1 MSVFFQNLAA
11 AAQNAIHAYYTSLF
25 ALALGTNADE
35 LADWYKLDPV
45 ELELEDGVEVY
56 AKRITLPIWDLVNPD
71 LASEVASDLML
82 ELESK
87 HDLHVCS
94 YQGDSEFVVYITNV
108 EAELDN
114 LRIAFEDVEET
125 EEEEQEEEEE
135 SGLTQTAES
144 GRVLSIVPQIG
155 QHRSVSA
162 SAVVDADFPVE
173 EDFPEEPAHATP
185 EDVAEAAHAAPA
197 SIVDAELVEEQPLP
211 EEQPVNEA
219 QAAPAPTASE
229 VQADATAN
237 ALNGAPAQSRYAQ
250 EPLSVDETLAV
261 INARSD
267 QQPATVDNAV
277 ANAAIEAELAEQGP
291 IKETAE
297 IIAAIHAEK
306 MQSLIDQLPS
316 DTLSDIDS
324 ETGALTLMYS
334 RDVKGQNVDYVRVIR
349 IENENFQNIRYV
361 DIFYV
366 EDENGV
372 VINRTSNA
380 TIVIR
385 QLENLTVSA

>member
-25 ALALGTNADE
+25 ALALGTNTDE

-71 LASEVASDLML
+71 LASQVASDLML

-114 LRIAFEDVEET
+114 LRIAFEDVEEPD

-155 QHRSVSA
+155 NQQPAA
-162 SAVVDADFPVE
+162 SAAVVVDADFPAE
-173 EDFPEEPAHATP
+173 EDFPEEPEP
-185 EDVAEAAHAAPA
+185 VAPVTAQNAPA
-197 SIVDAELVEEQPLP
+197 EVEDAELVEEAPLP
-211 EEQPVNEA
+211 EEEPANEA
-219 QAAPAPTASE
+219 QAAPAPTETSAES
-229 VQADATAN
+229 DATAN
-237 ALNGAPAQSRYAQ
+237 ALNGEPAQPLYAQ
-250 EPLSVDETLAV
+250 EPLTVAETLAV
-261 INARSD
+261 INARDD
-267 QQPATVDNAV
+267 QQQAPVTD
-277 ANAAIEAELAEQGP
+277 AAIEAELAEQGP
-291 IKETAE
+291 VKETAE

-306 MQSLIDQLPS
+306 MQALIDQLPS
-316 DTLSDIDS
+316 DTLSDLDA
-324 ETGALTLMYS
+324 ETGVLTLMYS
-334 RDVKGQNVDYVRVIR
+334 RTVNGENVDYTRVIR

-372 VINRTSNA
+372 VLNRTSNA

-385 QLENLTVSA
+385 QLENLIPNA

>member
-25 ALALGTNADE
+25 ALALGINSDE

-56 AKRITLPIWDLVNPD
+56 AKRITLPIWDLVDPD
-71 LASEVASDLML
+71 LASQVASDLML

-114 LRIAFEDVEET
+114 LRIAFEDVEEPD

-135 SGLTQTAES
+135 PNAAPES

-155 QHRSVSA
+155 QPQPAA
-162 SAVVDADFPVE
+162 SAAVVVDADFPE
-173 EDFPEEPAHATP
+173 EDFPEEPAV
-185 EDVAEAAHAAPA
+185 DVAVAPA
-197 SIVDAELVEEQPLP
+197 QNAPDAIEDAELVEEEPLP
-211 EEQPVNEA
+211 EEEPVNEA
-219 QAAPAPTASE
+219 QAAPAPTETNAES
-229 VQADATAN
+229 DATAN
-237 ALNGAPAQSRYAQ
+237 ALNGEPTQPLYAQ
-250 EPLSVDETLAV
+250 EPLTVAETLAV
-261 INARSD
+261 INARDD
-267 QQPATVDNAV
+267 QQPVPVTD
-277 ANAAIEAELAEQGP
+277 AAIEAELAEQGP
-291 IKETAE
+291 VKETAE

-306 MQSLIDQLPS
+306 MQGLIDQLPS
-316 DTLSDIDS
+316 DTLSDIDP
-324 ETGALTLMYS
+324 ETHVLTLMYS
-334 RDVKGQNVDYVRVIR
+334 RDVKGENVDYTRVIR

-372 VINRTSNA
+372 VLNRTSNA

-385 QLENLTVSA
+385 QLENLIPDA

>member
-1 MSVFFQNLAA
+1 MNVFFQNLAA
-11 AAQNAIHAYYTSLF
+11 AAHNAIHAYYMSLF
-25 ALALGTNADE
+25 SLALGTNADE

-71 LASEVASDLML
+71 HASQVASDLML
-82 ELESK
+82 ELETK

-114 LRIAFEDVEET
+114 LRIAFEDVEEPEL
-125 EEEEQEEEEE
+125 EEEELEEEEPN
-135 SGLTQTAES
+135 AAPES

-155 QHRSVSA
+155 QQQPTA
-162 SAVVDADFPVE
+162 PAPVE
-173 EDFPEEPAHATP
+173 EDFPEEDFPAEP
-185 EDVAEAAHAAPA
+185 EPVAPVAAQNAPA
-197 SIVDAELVEEQPLP
+197 SIEDAELVEEEPLP
-211 EEQPVNEA
+211 EEEPVNEA
-219 QAAPAPTASE
+219 QAAPAPTETNAE
-229 VQADATAN
+229 ADAVAN
-237 ALNGAPAQSRYAQ
+237 ALNGEPAQPLYAQ
-250 EPLSVDETLAV
+250 EPLSVAETLAV
-261 INARSD
+261 INARDD
-267 QQPATVDNAV
+267 QQQAPVTD
-277 ANAAIEAELAEQGP
+277 AAIEAELAEQGP
-291 IKETAE
+291 VKETAE

-306 MQSLIDQLPS
+306 MQALIDQLPS
-316 DTLSDIDS
+316 DTLSDLDA
-324 ETGALTLMYS
+324 ETGVLTLMYS
-334 RDVKGQNVDYVRVIR
+334 RTVNGENVDYTRVIR

-372 VINRTSNA
+372 VLNRTSNA

-385 QLENLTVSA
+385 QLENLIPNA

>member
-1 MSVFFQNLAA
+1 MSVFFKNLAA
-11 AAQNAIHAYYTSLF
+11 AAQNAIHAYYMSLF
-25 ALALGTNADE
+25 SLALGTNADE

-114 LRIAFEDVEET
+114 LRIAFEDVEEPEEL
-125 EEEEQEEEEE
+125 EEEEEREE
-135 SGLTQTAES
+135 SGLTSAAES
-144 GRVLSIVPQIG
+144 GRVLSIVPQIS
-155 QHRSVSA
+155 QHQPISA
-162 SAVVDADFPVE
+162 SVVVDADFPAE
-173 EDFPEEPAHATP
+173 EDFPEEPA
-185 EDVAEAAHAAPA
+185 VAEPAAPA
-197 SIVDAELVEEQPLP
+197 QNAPAAVEDADLVEEEPLP
-211 EEQPVNEA
+211 EEEPVNEA
-219 QAAPAPTASE
+219 QAAPAPTETNADS
-229 VQADATAN
+229 DATAN
-237 ALNGAPAQSRYAQ
+237 ALNGEPAQPLYAQ
-250 EPLSVDETLAV
+250 EPLTADETLAV

-267 QQPATVDNAV
+267 QQPAPVTD
-277 ANAAIEAELAEQGP
+277 AAIEAELAEQGP
-291 IKETAE
+291 VKETAE
-297 IIAAIHAEK
+297 IIAAIHQEK
-306 MQSLIDQLPS
+306 MQALIDQLPS
-316 DTLSDIDS
+316 DTLSDIDP
-324 ETGALTLMYS
+324 ETHVLTLMYS
-334 RDVKGQNVDYVRVIR
+334 RDVNGENVDYTRVIR

-372 VINRTSNA
+372 VLNRTSNS

-385 QLENLTVSA
+385 QLENLIPNA

>member
-11 AAQNAIHAYYTSLF
+11 AAQNAIHVYYMSLF
-25 ALALGTNADE
+25 SLALGTTADE

-45 ELELEDGVEVY
+45 ELELEDGVEVF
-56 AKRITLPIWDLVNPD
+56 AKRITLPIWDLVDPD
-71 LASEVASDLML
+71 LASQVASDLML

-114 LRIAFEDVEET
+114 LRIAFEDVEEP
-125 EEEEQEEEEE
+125 EEEEE
-135 SGLTQTAES
+135 ELEEEEPGNAHAAES

-155 QHRSVSA
+155 QHQPVSA
-162 SAVVDADFPVE
+162 SVVVDADFPAE
-173 EDFPEEPAHATP
+173 EDFPAEPEP
-185 EDVAEAAHAAPA
+185 VAPVAAPTA
-197 SIVDAELVEEQPLP
+197 PAAVEDAELVEEEPLP
-211 EEQPVNEA
+211 EEEPVNEA
-219 QAAPAPTASE
+219 QAAPAPTETSAES
-229 VQADATAN
+229 DATAN
-237 ALNGAPAQSRYAQ
+237 ALNGEPAQPLYAQ
-250 EPLSVDETLAV
+250 EPLTADETLAV

-267 QQPATVDNAV
+267 QQPAPVTD
-277 ANAAIEAELAEQGP
+277 AAIEAELAEQGP
-291 IKETAE
+291 VKETAE

-306 MQSLIDQLPS
+306 MQGLIDQLPS
-316 DTLSDIDS
+316 DTLSDIDK
-324 ETGALTLMYS
+324 ETGVLTLMYS
-334 RDVKGQNVDYVRVIR
+334 RDVNGENVDYTRVIR

-372 VINRTSNA
+372 VLNRTSNA

-385 QLENLTVSA
+385 QLENLIASA

>member
-11 AAQNAIHAYYTSLF
+11 AAHNAIHAYYTSLF
-25 ALALGTNADE
+25 ALALGTNSDE

-45 ELELEDGVEVY
+45 ELELEDGVEVF

-71 LASEVASDLML
+71 LASQVASDLML

-114 LRIAFEDVEET
+114 LRIAFED
-125 EEEEQEEEEE
+125 EEEPEEEEE
-135 SGLTQTAES
+135 ELEEEEPGNAHAAES
-144 GRVLSIVPQIG
+144 GRVLSIVPQIS
-155 QHRSVSA
+155 QHQPVSA
-162 SAVVDADFPVE
+162 SVVVDADFPAE
-173 EDFPEEPAHATP
+173 EDFPAEPEP
-185 EDVAEAAHAAPA
+185 VAPVAAPTA
-197 SIVDAELVEEQPLP
+197 PAAVEDAELVEEEPLP
-211 EEQPVNEA
+211 EEAPANEA
-219 QAAPAPTASE
+219 QAAPAPTATDAQS
-229 VQADATAN
+229 DATAN
-237 ALNGAPAQSRYAQ
+237 ALNGEPAQPLYAQ
-250 EPLSVDETLAV
+250 EPLTADETLAV

-267 QQPATVDNAV
+267 QQPAPVTD
-277 ANAAIEAELAEQGP
+277 AAIEAELAEQGP
-291 IKETAE
+291 VKETAE

-306 MQSLIDQLPS
+306 MQGLIDQLPS
-316 DTLSDIDS
+316 DTLSDIDK
-324 ETGALTLMYS
+324 ETGVLTLMYS
-334 RDVKGQNVDYVRVIR
+334 RDVNGENVDYTRVIR

-372 VINRTSNA
+372 VLNRTSNS

-385 QLENLTVSA
+385 QLENLVANA

>member
-1 MSVFFQNLAA
+1 MSVFFKNLAA
-11 AAQNAIHAYYTSLF
+11 AAQNAIHAYYMSLF
-25 ALALGTNADE
+25 SLALGTNADE

-114 LRIAFEDVEET
+114 LRIAFEDVEELEELE
-125 EEEEQEEEEE
+125 EEEEQEE
-135 SGLTQTAES
+135 SGLTSAAES
-144 GRVLSIVPQIG
+144 GRVLSIVPQIS
-155 QHRSVSA
+155 QHQPISA
-162 SAVVDADFPVE
+162 SVVVDADFPAE
-173 EDFPEEPAHATP
+173 EDFPEEPA
-185 EDVAEAAHAAPA
+185 VAEPAAPA
-197 SIVDAELVEEQPLP
+197 QNAPAAVEDADLVEEEPLP
-211 EEQPVNEA
+211 EEEPVNEA
-219 QAAPAPTASE
+219 QAAPAPTETNADS
-229 VQADATAN
+229 DATAN
-237 ALNGAPAQSRYAQ
+237 ALNGEPAQPLYAQ
-250 EPLSVDETLAV
+250 EPLTTDETLAV

-267 QQPATVDNAV
+267 QQPAAPVTD
-277 ANAAIEAELAEQGP
+277 AAIEAELAEQGP
-291 IKETAE
+291 VKETAE
-297 IIAAIHAEK
+297 IIAAIHQEK
-306 MQSLIDQLPS
+306 MQALIDQLPS
-316 DTLSDIDS
+316 DTLSDIDP
-324 ETGALTLMYS
+324 ETHVLTLMYS
-334 RDVKGQNVDYVRVIR
+334 RDVNGENVDYTRVIR

-372 VINRTSNA
+372 VLNRTSNS

-385 QLENLTVSA
+385 QLENLIPNA